1 MPHARLEPSLNHQWR
16 YPPAPSTTP
25 AHQHTQHTK
34 HTQHTQHT
42 GTPAHP
48 EHPSTPSTP
57 STPAHPAHQHTST
70 PSTPA
75 HPAHQ
80 HTQHT
85 RDTLPS
91 TPSTPAHQAPVA
103 GVLHKGPHSEVC
115 VLRALSNSA
124 QKVKAAQGASGV
136 GKTTSLPIRTFS
148 NFPPFACGAGCI
160 HTWRSIG

>member
-1 MPHARLEPSLNHQWR
+1 ML
-16 YPPAPSTTP
+16 STTFLSRNQVNKKYP
-25 AHQHTQHTK
+25 TLYTHNITER
-34 HTQHTQHT
+34 HTQHT

-85 RDTLPS
+85 QHTRDTLPS

-115 VLRALSNSA
+115 YIRALSNSA
-124 QKVKAAQGASGV
+124 HKVKAAQGASGV

-148 NFPPFACGAGCI
+148 NFPPFACDAGCI